1 MSQILINA
9 QLLFKNLEYT
19 LQLIEAFREA
29 ESEFLVDETVIDH
42 YALEGLRI
50 NCLNIKQK
58 LEAWISSR

>member
-29 ESEFLVDETVIDH
+29 ESEFLVDENVIDH
-42 YALEGLRI
+42 YALEGLRL